1 MFGPKKVL
9 VAQLCLTLWDPMYC
23 SPPGSSVHGLQ
34 AGISEWVAFPSSRGS
49 SQRRDWTHFL
59 CIAGRFSTIW
69 ATKEAPRILEWAAIP
84 FSRGPSYIVN
94 TVLCVCVCVFLKEWI
109 NRRYCQTLLMK
120 RRVNFWGHL
129 WSRSWVVQSDGVDWE
144 QDIWWRI
151 RTWPD
156 PRVPGRNQLLTVLA
170 FLKSN
175 DLLFTSVLLF

>member
-1 MFGPKKVL
+1 MGSLSLLQGIIPTQGLNPLLVHCRQILYHLSHQRSPKNTGVGCYSLLQGTFLHSK
-9 VAQLCLTLWDPMYC
+9 YC
-23 SPPGSSVHGLQ
+23 FV
-34 AGISEWVAFPSSRGS
+34 
-49 SQRRDWTHFL
+49 
-59 CIAGRFSTIW
+59 
-69 ATKEAPRILEWAAIP
+69 
-84 FSRGPSYIVN
+84 
-94 TVLCVCVCVFLKEWI
+94 CVCVCVFLKEWI

-151 RTWPD
+151 RTRPD
-156 PRVPGRNQLLTVLA
+156 PRVPGRNQLLRVLA